1 MSPPT
6 LEEFIK
12 TYVEN
17 KAKRESPESYAD
29 WLMKNGVNAEKIL
42 SDRTSIINSDY
53 AKALSGY
60 GKNAEALSGLGLT
73 ASGYSDYL
81 KGKAY
86 SVMQSQKQKAI
97 SDYTESL
104 RKNASEYSDY
114 MTKITSE
121 TNEKIRK
128 TVNDIVKKGFIN
140 YEDAYNYAVTVGLS
154 EDDAKAAA
162 KGGSDSARTELK
174 REVMKAIKNSALNK
188 NEAYNYALGVGLT
201 KEEAAILASYA
212 DNMNKYFDLSDEEID
227 RIIDEINGNKK
238 K

>member
-1 MSPPT
+1 MSTPT

-60 GKNAEALSGLGLT
+60 GADAESLARLGLT
-73 ASGYSDYL
+73 GSGYSDYI
-81 KGKAY
+81 KGHAY
-86 SVMQSQKQKAI
+86 SVMQGEKQKAI
-97 SDYTESL
+97 SDYRENI
-104 RKNASEYSDY
+104 RKNASGYSEYIS
-114 MTKITSE
+114 KITSE
-121 TNEKIRK
+121 NNEKIRK

-140 YEDAYNYAVTVGLS
+140 YDDAYNYAVTVGLS
-154 EDDAKAAA
+154 EEDAKAVA
-162 KGGSDSARTELK
+162 KGGSDSAREELK

-188 NEAYNYALGVGLT
+188 NEAFNYALGVGLT
-201 KEEAAILASYA
+201 KEEAAILADYA
-212 DNMNKYFDLSDEEID
+212 DKMNQYFDLPDDVID
-227 RIIDEINGNKK
+227 KILEEINGKK
-238 K
+238 